1 MYWFPNMR
9 KFPTGGR
16 FTVVS
21 RKVSRTP
28 LSKAVKK
35 AFKLIVKEIQCFY
48 EKSHFYYD

>member
-16 FTVVS
+16 FIVVS